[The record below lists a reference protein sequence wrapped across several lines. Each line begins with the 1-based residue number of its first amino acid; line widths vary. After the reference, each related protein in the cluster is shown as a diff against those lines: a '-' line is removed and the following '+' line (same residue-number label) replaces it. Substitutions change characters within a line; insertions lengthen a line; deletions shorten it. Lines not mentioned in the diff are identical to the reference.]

1 MRDIMHE
8 KQGELLGRLSGEDP
22 WSDAAL
28 KALGKLNSI
37 RCKRSDY
44 MRLGG
49 YMRLP
54 TTARVLSFAPYL
66 SPRIL
71 QALWELP
78 DWICLPN
85 LLPIIEQADTVT
97 ASRQSFGARLWG
109 LLSGDCRGVIESL
122 RHVRLVPELLTTLSR
137 CQVRLLSKEP
147 FPQAADSEDWCL
159 VRLRS
164 AAEMRREARENAQLF
179 AQDD

>member
-1 MRDIMHE
+1 MTDDPATGRGDQDNWRSRLREFGATWQVMLAEAAGKIPGIWRIPRKRTAQLWSALCPRLPGVGRAKTLGADERLALMQDIMHE
-8 KQGELLGRLSGEDP
+8 KRGELLGRLSGEDP

-85 LLPIIEQADTVT
+85 LPPVCAK
-97 ASRQSFGARLWG
+97 QSL
-109 LLSGDCRGVIESL
+109 
-122 RHVRLVPELLTTLSR
+122 
-137 CQVRLLSKEP
+137 
-147 FPQAADSEDWCL
+147 
-159 VRLRS
+159 
-164 AAEMRREARENAQLF
+164 
-179 AQDD
+179 

>member
-1 MRDIMHE
+1 
-8 KQGELLGRLSGEDP
+8 
-22 WSDAAL
+22 
-28 KALGKLNSI
+28 
-37 RCKRSDY
+37 
-44 MRLGG
+44 
-49 YMRLP
+49 MRLP
-54 TTARVLSFAPYL
+54 TTARELSFAPYL

-85 LLPIIEQADTVT
+85 LLSIIEQADTVT
-97 ASRQSFGARLWG
+97 ASRQFGARLWG
-109 LLSGDCRGVIESL
+109 LLSGDCPGVIESL
-122 RHVRLVPELLTTLSR
+122 RHVRSVPELLTTLLR

-147 FPQAADSEDWCL
+147 FPKAADSEDWCL

>member
-8 KQGELLGRLSGEDP
+8 KRGQLLGRLSGEDP

-28 KALGKLNSI
+28 KVLGKLNSI

-49 YMRLP
+49 YMRMP
-54 TTARVLSFAPYL
+54 STARVLSFAPYL

-78 DWICLPN
+78 DWVCLPN
-85 LLPIIEQADTVT
+85 LLPIIEQEEAVAAIKKTF
-97 ASRQSFGARLWG
+97 AGRLWD
-109 LLSGDCRGVIESL
+109 LSSGDCGSLIESL
-122 RHVRLVPELLTTLSR
+122 RHVRSVPKLLTILSR
-137 CQVRLLSKEP
+137 CKVRQLSKEP
-147 FPQAADSEDWCL
+147 FPQPPNSG
-159 VRLRS
+159 
-164 AAEMRREARENAQLF
+164 
-179 AQDD
+179 